1 MRIRLTKRKIIDRLK
16 KLYFKKTKNMP
27 EKYLTKEGLE
37 NLKIELERL
46 KKTERVRVAKLL
58 EEAISFGDLSE
69 NAAYDEAKE
78 SQALLEGK
86 IANIE
91 DTINNVVIIKEG
103 KNTGWVDIGSKVT
116 VKWKD
121 REDTYSI
128 VGEEESNPIEK
139 RISFKSPL
147 GKALLGKPKD
157 ARVRVKTPSG
167 EDIEYTIVSIA

>member
-1 MRIRLTKRKIIDRLK
+1 
-16 KLYFKKTKNMP
+16 MP

>member
-1 MRIRLTKRKIIDRLK
+1 MS
-16 KLYFKKTKNMP
+16 
-27 EKYLTKEGLE
+27 EKYLTKDGLDK
-37 NLKIELERL
+37 LKEELERL
-46 KKTERVRVAKLL
+46 KKVERVKVAKLL

-86 IANIE
+86 IVSIE
-91 DTINNVVIIKEG
+91 DTINNAVIIKEG
-103 KNTGWVDIGSKVT
+103 KNNGWVEIGSKVT

-121 REDTYSI
+121 REDTYLI

-157 ARVRVKTPSG
+157 ARVKVKTPSG
-167 EDIEYTIVSIA
+167 DDIEYIIVSIE

>member
-1 MRIRLTKRKIIDRLK
+1 
-16 KLYFKKTKNMP
+16 MP

-46 KKTERVRVAKLL
+46 KKIERVRVAKLL

>member
-1 MRIRLTKRKIIDRLK
+1 MIDLK
-16 KLYFKKTKNMP
+16 NYILKLIETMA

-37 NLKIELERL
+37 KLKEELDRL
-46 KKTERVRVAKLL
+46 KKVERVKVAKLL

-86 IANIE
+86 IASIE
-91 DTINNVVIIKEG
+91 DTLNNVVLITEG
-103 KNTGWVDIGSKVT
+103 SNNGWVNIGSRVT
-116 VKWKD
+116 VRWKD
-121 REDTYSI
+121 KEDTYLI

-147 GKALLGKPKD
+147 GKALLSKPKG
-157 ARVRVKTPSG
+157 AKFKIKTPSG
-167 EDIEYTIVSIA
+167 EDIEYTIVFIK

>member
-1 MRIRLTKRKIIDRLK
+1 MS
-16 KLYFKKTKNMP
+16 

-37 NLKIELERL
+37 KLKIEIERL
-46 KKTERVRVAKLL
+46 KKEERIKVAKLL

-78 SQALLEGK
+78 AQALLEGK
-86 IANIE
+86 IASLEN
-91 DTINNVVIIKEG
+91 TINNAIIIKESDNG
-103 KNTGWVDIGSKVT
+103 FVNIGSTVT

-121 REDTYSI
+121 KEDTFSI

-147 GKALLGKPKD
+147 GKALLQKSKGSK
-157 ARVRVKTPSG
+157 VSVKTPSG
-167 EDIEYTIVSIA
+167 EIEYLILEIK